1 MPTSSLCRPGQG
13 QVRPGARFLLLTLD
27 PEEEAVRGALT
38 SGQTD
43 AKGSPPAKVAQRGF
57 WKVTC
62 LGKLGGV
69 GGESGL
75 SFFQDTSLLALL

>member
-1 MPTSSLCRPGQG
+1 MEGWGFQSQGTCPMPTSSLCRPGQG

-43 AKGSPPAKVAQRGF
+43 AKGSPLRKWPKEGS
-57 WKVTC
+57 
-62 LGKLGGV
+62 GKGPLW
-69 GGESGL
+69 ESWEVWEG
-75 SFFQDTSLLALL
+75 SQD